1 MKKILAA
8 ALAVTLTF
16 GSSAAVF
23 AEPAASPDLIDA
35 YESLLSDS
43 ADDNSLADDTST
55 AADTDDSADSAE
67 DTSSE
72 TEENSAADTKSA
84 DESAA
89 DVNTADITAEASVPK
104 GLKYKADND
113 GNITITGFK
122 SKAKSLT
129 IPAEID
135 GKPVTAI
142 GEAAFQENTTLEK
155 IVIPEGVESIGD
167 MAFYACE
174 NLSDI
179 TIPSTVQDFGMLA
192 FIESAWLNNKVAEN
206 QYVVVN
212 DVLVSANYVVGTAKV
227 PDGVKRIGS
236 GAFAGALVFSVKIP
250 DSVTQ
255 IDEGAFMLCMA
266 LYRITIPAS
275 VESIGDAAFSM
286 CLSLESV
293 DIKPGVKTIG
303 EAAFAATSLK
313 TVKIPESVESVG
325 SSAFSLCDSLKTVI
339 ISKSVKTI
347 GTEAFADSPVK
358 NIWYT
363 GSADEWNA
371 IEGDFRKD
379 IKSAKMH
386 CNKPESLRLI
396 SEARIKLSSSKYVYD
411 GKTKTPEVR
420 AYLGGKKLTL
430 NKDFTVSYSNNK
442 NIGMATVTVKG
453 CGEYSGSFSKTFKIS
468 TAKQKITKIKA
479 AKGGFTAKWKKQSMA
494 DGYQLKYANNSDFEN
509 GRSKYVKTN
518 STTSLSVSKLRS
530 GKTCFVK
537 VRSYTT
543 VGGKKIYGDWSDVK
557 VITTK

>member
-43 ADDNSLADDTST
+43 TDDSSLADDSSA
-55 AADTDDSADSAE
+55 AADTDDPADSAD

-72 TEENSAADTKSA
+72 AAEDSAADTQSA
-84 DESAA
+84 EDSA
-89 DVNTADITAEASVPK
+89 AEASVPK
-104 GLKYKADND
+104 GLKYKADDD

-179 TIPSTVQDFGMLA
+179 TIPSTVQDFGMMA
-192 FIESAWLNNKVAEN
+192 FIESAWLNNKVADN
-206 QYVVVN
+206 HYVVVN
-212 DVLVSANYVVGTAKV
+212 DVLVSANYIVGTATV

-255 IDEGAFMLCMA
+255 IDTGAFMLCMA

-303 EAAFAATSLK
+303 EAAFVATSLK
-313 TVKIPESVESVG
+313 AVKIPESVESVG
-325 SSAFSLCDSLKTVI
+325 NSAFSLCDSLKTVI

-386 CNKPESLRLI
+386 FNKPESLRLI

-453 CGEYSGSFSKTFKIS
+453 CGEYSGSFNKTFKIS
-468 TAKQKITKIKA
+468 TAKQKITKIKT

-509 GRSKYVKTN
+509 GKSKYVKTN

-530 GKTCFVK
+530 GKTYFVK

-543 VGGKKIYGDWSDVK
+543 VDGKKIYGDWSDVK
-557 VITTK
+557 AITTK

>member
-1 MKKILAA
+1 
-8 ALAVTLTF
+8 
-16 GSSAAVF
+16 
-23 AEPAASPDLIDA
+23 
-35 YESLLSDS
+35 
-43 ADDNSLADDTST
+43 
-55 AADTDDSADSAE
+55 
-67 DTSSE
+67 
-72 TEENSAADTKSA
+72 
-84 DESAA
+84 
-89 DVNTADITAEASVPK
+89 
-104 GLKYKADND
+104 
-113 GNITITGFK
+113 
-122 SKAKSLT
+122 
-129 IPAEID
+129 
-135 GKPVTAI
+135 
-142 GEAAFQENTTLEK
+142 
-155 IVIPEGVESIGD
+155 

>member
-35 YESLLSDS
+35 YESLLTDS
-43 ADDNSLADDTST
+43 ADDSSLADDT
-55 AADTDDSADSAE
+55 ADTDDSADSAE
-67 DTSSE
+67 DTSSK

-192 FIESAWLNNKVAEN
+192 FLESAWLNNKVAEN

-303 EAAFAATSLK
+303 EAAFAAT
-313 TVKIPESVESVG
+313 
-325 SSAFSLCDSLKTVI
+325 SLKTVI

-479 AKGGFTAKWKKQSMA
+479 AKGGFTAKWEKQSMA

-509 GRSKYVKTN
+509 GKSKYVKTN

-530 GKTCFVK
+530 GKTYFVK

-557 VITTK
+557 AITTK

>member
-1 MKKILAA
+1 M
-8 ALAVTLTF
+8 
-16 GSSAAVF
+16 
-23 AEPAASPDLIDA
+23 
-35 YESLLSDS
+35 
-43 ADDNSLADDTST
+43 
-55 AADTDDSADSAE
+55 
-67 DTSSE
+67 
-72 TEENSAADTKSA
+72 
-84 DESAA
+84 
-89 DVNTADITAEASVPK
+89 PK

-167 MAFYACE
+167 MAFYDCE

-179 TIPSTVQDFGMLA
+179 TIPSTVQDFGMMA
-192 FIESAWLNNKVAEN
+192 FIESAWLNNKVADN
-206 QYVVVN
+206 HYVVVN
-212 DVLVSANYVVGTAKV
+212 DVLVSANYVVGTATV

-255 IDEGAFMLCMA
+255 IDTGAFMLCMA

-303 EAAFAATSLK
+303 EAAFVATSLK

-325 SSAFSLCDSLKTVI
+325 NSAFSLCDSLKTVI

-453 CGEYSGSFSKTFKIS
+453 CGEYSGSFNKTFKIS
-468 TAKQKITKIKA
+468 TAKQKITKIKT

-509 GRSKYVKTN
+509 GKSKYVKTN

-530 GKTCFVK
+530 GKTYFVK

-557 VITTK
+557 AITTK

>member
-43 ADDNSLADDTST
+43 TDDSSLADDSSA
-55 AADTDDSADSAE
+55 AADTDDPADSAD

-72 TEENSAADTKSA
+72 AAEDSAADTQSA
-84 DESAA
+84 EDSAA
-89 DVNTADITAEASVPK
+89 DASVPK

-167 MAFYACE
+167 MAFYDCE

-179 TIPSTVQDFGMLA
+179 TIPSTVQDFGMMA
-192 FIESAWLNNKVAEN
+192 FIESAWLNNKVADN
-206 QYVVVN
+206 HYVVVN
-212 DVLVSANYVVGTAKV
+212 DVLVSANYVVGTATV

-255 IDEGAFMLCMA
+255 IDTGAFMLCMA

-286 CLSLESV
+286 CFSLESV

-303 EAAFAATSLK
+303 EAAFVATSLK

-325 SSAFSLCDSLKTVI
+325 NSAFSLCDSLKTVI

-453 CGEYSGSFSKTFKIS
+453 CGEYSGSFNKTFKIS
-468 TAKQKITKIKA
+468 TAKQKITKIKT

-509 GRSKYVKTN
+509 GKSKYVKTN

-530 GKTCFVK
+530 GKTYFVK

-543 VGGKKIYGDWSDVK
+543 VDGKKIYGDWSDVEA
-557 VITTK
+557 ITTK

>member
-35 YESLLSDS
+35 YESLISDS
-43 ADDNSLADDTST
+43 TDDSSLADDSSA
-55 AADTDDSADSAE
+55 AADTDDPADSAD

-72 TEENSAADTKSA
+72 AAEDSAADTQSA

-89 DVNTADITAEASVPK
+89 DVNTADASVPK
-104 GLKYKADND
+104 GLKYKADDD

-167 MAFYACE
+167 MAFYDCE

-179 TIPSTVQDFGMLA
+179 TIPSTVQDFGMMA
-192 FIESAWLNNKVAEN
+192 FIESAWLNNKVADN
-206 QYVVVN
+206 HYVVVN
-212 DVLVSANYVVGTAKV
+212 DVLVSANYVVGTATV

-255 IDEGAFMLCMA
+255 IDTGAFMLCMA

-303 EAAFAATSLK
+303 EAAFVATSLK

-325 SSAFSLCDSLKTVI
+325 NSAFSLCDSLKTVI

-379 IKSAKMH
+379 IESAKMH
-386 CNKPESLRLI
+386 FNKPESVRLI

-468 TAKQKITKIKA
+468 TAKQKITKIKT

-509 GRSKYVKTN
+509 GKSKYVKTN

-530 GKTCFVK
+530 GKTYFVK

-543 VGGKKIYGDWSDVK
+543 VDGKKIYGDWSDVEA
-557 VITTK
+557 ITTK

>member
-43 ADDNSLADDTST
+43 TDDSSLADDSSA
-55 AADTDDSADSAE
+55 AADTDDPADSAD

-72 TEENSAADTKSA
+72 AADESAADTQSA

-89 DVNTADITAEASVPK
+89 DVNTADASVPK
-104 GLKYKADND
+104 GLKYKADDD

-167 MAFYACE
+167 MAFYDCE

-179 TIPSTVQDFGMLA
+179 TIPSTVQDFGMMA
-192 FIESAWLNNKVAEN
+192 FIESAWLNNKVADN
-206 QYVVVN
+206 HYVVVN
-212 DVLVSANYVVGTAKV
+212 DVLVSANYVVGTATV

-255 IDEGAFMLCMA
+255 IDTGAFMLCMA

-303 EAAFAATSLK
+303 EAAFVATSLK
-313 TVKIPESVESVG
+313 AVKIPESVESVG
-325 SSAFSLCDSLKTVI
+325 NSAFSLCDSLKTVI

-411 GKTKTPEVR
+411 GKVKTPEVR

-453 CGEYSGSFSKTFKIS
+453 CGEYSGSFNKTFKIS
-468 TAKQKITKIKA
+468 TAKQKITKIKT
-479 AKGGFTAKWKKQSMA
+479 AKGGFTAKWEKQSMA

-509 GRSKYVKTN
+509 GKSKYVKTN

-530 GKTCFVK
+530 GKTYFVK

-543 VGGKKIYGDWSDVK
+543 VDGKKIYGDWSDVK
-557 VITTK
+557 AITTK

>member
-43 ADDNSLADDTST
+43 TDDSSLADDSSA
-55 AADTDDSADSAE
+55 AADTDDPADSAD

-72 TEENSAADTKSA
+72 AADESAADTQSA

-89 DVNTADITAEASVPK
+89 DVNTADASVPK
-104 GLKYKADND
+104 GLKYKADDD

-167 MAFYACE
+167 MAFYDCE

-179 TIPSTVQDFGMLA
+179 TIPSTVQDFGMMA
-192 FIESAWLNNKVAEN
+192 FIESAWLNNKVADN
-206 QYVVVN
+206 HYVVVN
-212 DVLVSANYVVGTAKV
+212 DVLVSANYVVGTATV

-255 IDEGAFMLCMA
+255 IDTGAFMLCMA

-286 CLSLESV
+286 CFSLESV

-303 EAAFAATSLK
+303 EAAFVATSLK
-313 TVKIPESVESVG
+313 AVKIPESVESVG
-325 SSAFSLCDSLKTVI
+325 NSAFSLCDSLKTVI

-468 TAKQKITKIKA
+468 TAKQKITKIKT
-479 AKGGFTAKWKKQSMA
+479 AKGSFTAKWEKQSMA

-509 GRSKYVKTN
+509 GKSKYVKTN

-530 GKTCFVK
+530 GKTYFVK

-543 VGGKKIYGDWSDVK
+543 VDGKKIYGDWSDVK
-557 VITTK
+557 AITTK

>member
-43 ADDNSLADDTST
+43 TDDSSLADDSSV
-55 AADTDDSADSAE
+55 AADTDDPADSAD

-72 TEENSAADTKSA
+72 ASEDSAADTQSA
-84 DESAA
+84 EDSAA
-89 DVNTADITAEASVPK
+89 DESVPK

-167 MAFYACE
+167 MAFYDCE

-179 TIPSTVQDFGMLA
+179 TIPSTVQDFGMMA
-192 FIESAWLNNKVAEN
+192 FIESAWLNNKVADN
-206 QYVVVN
+206 HYVVVN
-212 DVLVSANYVVGTAKV
+212 DVLVSANYVVGTATV

-255 IDEGAFMLCMA
+255 IDTGAFMLCMA

-303 EAAFAATSLK
+303 EAAFVATSLK

-325 SSAFSLCDSLKTVI
+325 NSAFSLCDSLKTVI

-453 CGEYSGSFSKTFKIS
+453 CGEYSGSFNKTFKIS
-468 TAKQKITKIKA
+468 TAKQKITKIKT

-509 GRSKYVKTN
+509 GKSKYVKTN

-530 GKTCFVK
+530 GKTYFVK

-543 VGGKKIYGDWSDVK
+543 VDGKKIYGDWSDVK
-557 VITTK
+557 AITTK

>member
-43 ADDNSLADDTST
+43 EDNSSLADDNSA
-55 AADTDDSADSAE
+55 AADTDDSAE

-72 TEENSAADTKSA
+72 AAEDSAADTQSA
-84 DESAA
+84 EDSA
-89 DVNTADITAEASVPK
+89 AEASVPK

-179 TIPSTVQDFGMLA
+179 TIPSTVQDFGMMA
-192 FIESAWLNNKVAEN
+192 FIESAWLNNKVADN
-206 QYVVVN
+206 HYVVVN
-212 DVLVSANYVVGTAKV
+212 DVLVSANYVVGTATV

-255 IDEGAFMLCMA
+255 IDTGAFMLCMA

-303 EAAFAATSLK
+303 EAAFVATSLK

-325 SSAFSLCDSLKTVI
+325 NSAFSLCDSLKTVI

-453 CGEYSGSFSKTFKIS
+453 CGEYSGSFNKTFKIS
-468 TAKQKITKIKA
+468 TAKQKITKIKT

-509 GRSKYVKTN
+509 GKSKYVKTN
-518 STTSLSVSKLRS
+518 STTSLSVNKLRS
-530 GKTCFVK
+530 GKTYFVK

-557 VITTK
+557 AITTK

>member
-35 YESLLSDS
+35 YESLISDS
-43 ADDNSLADDTST
+43 TDDSSLADDSSA
-55 AADTDDSADSAE
+55 AADTDDPADSAD

-72 TEENSAADTKSA
+72 AAEDSAADTQSA
-84 DESAA
+84 EDSAA
-89 DVNTADITAEASVPK
+89 DVNTADESVPK

-167 MAFYACE
+167 MAFYDCE

-179 TIPSTVQDFGMLA
+179 TIPSTVQDFGMMA
-192 FIESAWLNNKVAEN
+192 FIESAWLNNKVADN
-206 QYVVVN
+206 HYVVVN
-212 DVLVSANYVVGTAKV
+212 DVLVSANYVVGTATV

-255 IDEGAFMLCMA
+255 IDAGAFMFCMA

-303 EAAFAATSLK
+303 EAAFVATSLK

-325 SSAFSLCDSLKTVI
+325 NSAFSLCDSLKTVI

-386 CNKPESLRLI
+386 FNKPESLRLI

-411 GKTKTPEVR
+411 GKVKTPEVR

-468 TAKQKITKIKA
+468 TAKQKITKIKT
-479 AKGGFTAKWKKQSMA
+479 AKGGFTVKWKKQSMA

-509 GRSKYVKTN
+509 GKSKYVKTN

-530 GKTCFVK
+530 GKTYFVK

-557 VITTK
+557 AITTK

>member
-43 ADDNSLADDTST
+43 EDNSSLADDNSA
-55 AADTDDSADSAE
+55 AADTDDTDSAD

-72 TEENSAADTKSA
+72 TAEDSAADTQSA
-84 DESAA
+84 EDS
-89 DVNTADITAEASVPK
+89 TAEASVPK

-179 TIPSTVQDFGMLA
+179 TIPSTVQDFGMMA

-206 QYVVVN
+206 HYVVVN
-212 DVLVSANYVVGTAKV
+212 DVLVSANYVVGTATV

-255 IDEGAFMLCMA
+255 IDTGAFMLCMA

-325 SSAFSLCDSLKTVI
+325 NSAFSLCDSLKTVI

-468 TAKQKITKIKA
+468 TAKQKITKIKT

-530 GKTCFVK
+530 GKTYFVK

-557 VITTK
+557 AITTK

>member
-43 ADDNSLADDTST
+43 TDDSSLADDSSS
-55 AADTDDSADSAE
+55 AADTDDPADSAE

-72 TEENSAADTKSA
+72 AAEDSAADTQSA
-84 DESAA
+84 EDSAA
-89 DVNTADITAEASVPK
+89 DVNTADASVPK

-179 TIPSTVQDFGMLA
+179 TIPSTVQDFGMMA
-192 FIESAWLNNKVAEN
+192 FIESAWLNNKVADN
-206 QYVVVN
+206 HYVVVN
-212 DVLVSANYVVGTAKV
+212 DVLVSANYVVGTATV

-255 IDEGAFMLCMA
+255 IDTGAFMLCMA

-303 EAAFAATSLK
+303 EAAFVATSLK

-325 SSAFSLCDSLKTVI
+325 NSAFSLCDSLKTVI

-379 IKSAKMH
+379 IESAKMH
-386 CNKPESLRLI
+386 FNKPESLRLI

-411 GKTKTPEVR
+411 GKVKTPEVR

-453 CGEYSGSFSKTFKIS
+453 CGEYSGSFNKTFKIS
-468 TAKQKITKIKA
+468 TAKQKITKIKT

-494 DGYQLKYANNSDFEN
+494 DGYQLKYATNSDFDN
-509 GRSKYVKTN
+509 GKSKYVKTN

-530 GKTCFVK
+530 GKTYFVK

-543 VGGKKIYGDWSDVK
+543 VDGKKIYGDWSDVK
-557 VITTK
+557 AITTK

>member
-43 ADDNSLADDTST
+43 EDESSLADDT
-55 AADTDDSADSAE
+55 ADTDSAD

-72 TEENSAADTKSA
+72 AEEDSSADTQS
-84 DESAA
+84 A
-89 DVNTADITAEASVPK
+89 DVNTADITADASVPK
-104 GLKYKADND
+104 GLKYQADDD
-113 GNITITGFK
+113 GNITITGFN

-155 IVIPEGVESIGD
+155 VVIPEGVESIGA

-174 NLSDI
+174 KLSDI
-179 TIPSTVQDFGMLA
+179 TIPSTVQDFGMMA
-192 FIESAWLNNKVAEN
+192 FVESAWLNNKVAEN

-212 DVLVSANYVVGTAKV
+212 DVLVSANYVVGTAAV
-227 PDGVKRIGS
+227 PDGVKRIGG

-255 IDEGAFMLCMA
+255 IDAGAFMLCMG

-303 EAAFAATSLK
+303 EAAFVATSLK

-325 SSAFSLCDSLKTVI
+325 DSAFSLCDSLKTVI
-339 ISKSVKTI
+339 ISKNVKTI
-347 GTEAFADSPVK
+347 GTEAFSDSPVK

-379 IKSAKMH
+379 VKSAKMH
-386 CNKPESLRLI
+386 YNKPESLRLI
-396 SEARIKLSSSKYVYD
+396 SEARIKLSSSRYVYD
-411 GKTKTPEVR
+411 GKTKTPEVS
-420 AYLGGKKLTL
+420 AYLGGKKLTP
-430 NKDFTVSYSNNK
+430 NKDFTVSYSDNK

-453 CGEYSGSFSKTFKIS
+453 CGEYSGSFNKTFTIS

-494 DGYQLKYANNSDFEN
+494 DGYQLKYATNSDFEN
-509 GRSKYVKTN
+509 GKSKYVKTN
-518 STTSLSVSKLRS
+518 STTSLSVSKLKS
-530 GKTCFVK
+530 GKSYFVK

-543 VGGKKIYGDWSDVK
+543 VNGKKIYGAWSDVK

>member
-43 ADDNSLADDTST
+43 TDDSSLADDSSA
-55 AADTDDSADSAE
+55 AADTDDPADSAD

-72 TEENSAADTKSA
+72 AAEDSAADTQSA
-84 DESAA
+84 EDS
-89 DVNTADITAEASVPK
+89 TAEASVPK

-167 MAFYACE
+167 MAFYDCE

-179 TIPSTVQDFGMLA
+179 TIPSTVQDFGMMA
-192 FIESAWLNNKVAEN
+192 FIESAWLNNKVADN
-206 QYVVVN
+206 HYVVVN
-212 DVLVSANYVVGTAKV
+212 DVLVSANYVVGTATV

-255 IDEGAFMLCMA
+255 IDAGAFMFCMA

-303 EAAFAATSLK
+303 EAAFVATSLK

-325 SSAFSLCDSLKTVI
+325 NSAFSLCDSLKTVI

-379 IKSAKMH
+379 ITSAKMH

-411 GKTKTPEVR
+411 GKVKTPEVR

-468 TAKQKITKIKA
+468 TAKQKITKIKT

-509 GRSKYVKTN
+509 GKSKYVKTN

-530 GKTCFVK
+530 GKTYFVK

-543 VGGKKIYGDWSDVK
+543 VGGKKIYGDWSDVEA
-557 VITTK
+557 ITTK

>member
-43 ADDNSLADDTST
+43 TDDSSLADDNSDTADTDDPADSADDTSSE
-55 AADTDDSADSAE
+55 AAGD
-67 DTSSE
+67 
-72 TEENSAADTKSA
+72 SAADTQSA

-89 DVNTADITAEASVPK
+89 DVNTADASVPK
-104 GLKYKADND
+104 GLKYKADDD

-167 MAFYACE
+167 MAFYDCE

-179 TIPSTVQDFGMLA
+179 TIPSTVQDFGMMA
-192 FIESAWLNNKVAEN
+192 FIESAWLNNKVADN
-206 QYVVVN
+206 HYVVVN
-212 DVLVSANYVVGTAKV
+212 DVLVSANYVVGTATV

-255 IDEGAFMLCMA
+255 IDTGAFMLCMA

-303 EAAFAATSLK
+303 EAAFVATSLK
-313 TVKIPESVESVG
+313 AVKIPESVESVG
-325 SSAFSLCDSLKTVI
+325 NSAFSLCDSLKTVI

-386 CNKPESLRLI
+386 FNKPESLRLI

-411 GKTKTPEVR
+411 GKVKTPEVR

-468 TAKQKITKIKA
+468 TAKQKITKIKT

-509 GRSKYVKTN
+509 GKSKYVKTN

-530 GKTCFVK
+530 GKTYFVK

-557 VITTK
+557 AITTK

>member
-43 ADDNSLADDTST
+43 TDDSSLADDSSA
-55 AADTDDSADSAE
+55 AADTDDTDSAD

-72 TEENSAADTKSA
+72 AAEDSAADTQSA
-84 DESAA
+84 EDSA
-89 DVNTADITAEASVPK
+89 AEASVPK

-167 MAFYACE
+167 MAFYDCE

-179 TIPSTVQDFGMLA
+179 TIPSTVQDFGMMA
-192 FIESAWLNNKVAEN
+192 FIESAWLNNKVADN
-206 QYVVVN
+206 HYVVVN
-212 DVLVSANYVVGTAKV
+212 DVLVSANYVVGTATV

-255 IDEGAFMLCMA
+255 IDTGAFMLCMA

-303 EAAFAATSLK
+303 EAAFVATSLK

-325 SSAFSLCDSLKTVI
+325 NSAFSLCDSLKTVI

-453 CGEYSGSFSKTFKIS
+453 CGEYSGSFNKTFKIS
-468 TAKQKITKIKA
+468 TAKQKITKIKT

-509 GRSKYVKTN
+509 GKSKYVKTN

-530 GKTCFVK
+530 GKTYFVK

-557 VITTK
+557 AITTK

>member
-43 ADDNSLADDTST
+43 TDDSSLADDSSA
-55 AADTDDSADSAE
+55 AADTDDPADSAD

-72 TEENSAADTKSA
+72 ASEDSAADTQSA
-84 DESAA
+84 EDSVA
-89 DVNTADITAEASVPK
+89 DASVPK

-167 MAFYACE
+167 MAFYDCE

-179 TIPSTVQDFGMLA
+179 TIPSTVHDFGMMA
-192 FIESAWLNNKVAEN
+192 FIESAWLNNKVADN
-206 QYVVVN
+206 HYVVVN
-212 DVLVSANYVVGTAKV
+212 DVLVSANYVVGTATV

-255 IDEGAFMLCMA
+255 IDTGAFMLCMA

-303 EAAFAATSLK
+303 EAAFVATSLK

-325 SSAFSLCDSLKTVI
+325 NSAFSLCDSLKTVI

-411 GKTKTPEVR
+411 GNVKTPEVR

-453 CGEYSGSFSKTFKIS
+453 CGEYSGSFNKTFKIS
-468 TAKQKITKIKA
+468 TAKQKITKIKT

-509 GRSKYVKTN
+509 GKSKYVKTN

-530 GKTCFVK
+530 GKTYFVK

-557 VITTK
+557 AITTK

>member
-35 YESLLSDS
+35 YESLISDS
-43 ADDNSLADDTST
+43 TDDSSLTDDSSA
-55 AADTDDSADSAE
+55 AADTDDPADSAD

-72 TEENSAADTKSA
+72 AAEDSAADTQSA

-89 DVNTADITAEASVPK
+89 DVNTADESVPK

-167 MAFYACE
+167 MAFYDCE

-179 TIPSTVQDFGMLA
+179 TIPSTVQDFGMMA
-192 FIESAWLNNKVAEN
+192 FIESAWLNNKVADN
-206 QYVVVN
+206 HYVVVN
-212 DVLVSANYVVGTAKV
+212 DVLVSANYVVGTATV

-255 IDEGAFMLCMA
+255 IDAGAFMFCMA

-303 EAAFAATSLK
+303 EAAFVATSLK

-325 SSAFSLCDSLKTVI
+325 NSAFSLCDSLKTVI

-379 IKSAKMH
+379 IESAKMH
-386 CNKPESLRLI
+386 FNKPESVRLI

-468 TAKQKITKIKA
+468 TAKQKITKIKT

-509 GRSKYVKTN
+509 GKSKYVKTN

-530 GKTCFVK
+530 GKTYFVK

-543 VGGKKIYGDWSDVK
+543 VDGKKIYGDWSDVEA
-557 VITTK
+557 ITTK

>member
-43 ADDNSLADDTST
+43 EDESSLADDTSS
-55 AADTDDSADSAE
+55 AADTDSAD

-72 TEENSAADTKSA
+72 TEEDSAADTQS
-84 DESAA
+84 A
-89 DVNTADITAEASVPK
+89 DVNTADITADASVPK
-104 GLKYKADND
+104 GLKYQADDD
-113 GNITITGFK
+113 GNITITGFN

-155 IVIPEGVESIGD
+155 IVIPEGVESIGS

-174 NLSDI
+174 KLSDI
-179 TIPSTVQDFGMLA
+179 TIPSTVQDFGMMA
-192 FIESAWLNNKVAEN
+192 FVESAWLNNKVAES

-212 DVLVSANYVVGTAKV
+212 DVLVSANYVVGTAAV

-236 GAFAGALVFSVKIP
+236 GAFAGAMVFSVKIP

-255 IDEGAFMLCMA
+255 IDTGAFMLCMA

-303 EAAFAATSLK
+303 EAAFVATSLK
-313 TVKIPESVESVG
+313 TAKIPESVESVG
-325 SSAFSLCDSLKTVI
+325 DSAFSLCDSLKTVI
-339 ISKSVKTI
+339 ISKNVKTI

-371 IEGDFRKD
+371 IDGDFRKD
-379 IKSAKMH
+379 VKSAKMH
-386 CNKPESLRLI
+386 YNKPESLRLI
-396 SEARIKLSSSKYVYD
+396 SEARIKLSSSRYVYD
-411 GKTKTPEVR
+411 GKTKTPEVS
-420 AYLGGKKLTL
+420 AYLGGKKLTP
-430 NKDFTVSYSNNK
+430 NKDFTVSYSDNK

-453 CGEYSGSFSKTFKIS
+453 CGEYSGSFNKTFKIS

-494 DGYQLKYANNSDFEN
+494 DGYQLKYAANSDFDN
-509 GRSKYVKTN
+509 GKSKYVKTN
-518 STTSLSVSKLRS
+518 SATSLSVSKLKS
-530 GKTCFVK
+530 GKSYFVK

-543 VGGKKIYGDWSDVK
+543 VNGKKIYGAWSDVK

>member
-43 ADDNSLADDTST
+43 TDDSSLADDSSA
-55 AADTDDSADSAE
+55 AADTDDPADSAD

-72 TEENSAADTKSA
+72 AAEDSAADTQSA

-89 DVNTADITAEASVPK
+89 DVNTADESVPK

-167 MAFYACE
+167 MAFYDCE

-179 TIPSTVQDFGMLA
+179 TIPSTVQDFGMMA
-192 FIESAWLNNKVAEN
+192 FIESAWLNNKVADN
-206 QYVVVN
+206 HYVVVN
-212 DVLVSANYVVGTAKV
+212 DVLVSANYVVGTATV

-255 IDEGAFMLCMA
+255 IDAGAFMFCMA

-303 EAAFAATSLK
+303 EAAFVATSLK

-325 SSAFSLCDSLKTVI
+325 NSAFSLCDSLKTVI

-379 IKSAKMH
+379 IESAKMH
-386 CNKPESLRLI
+386 CNKSESLRLI

-411 GKTKTPEVR
+411 GKVKTPEVR

-453 CGEYSGSFSKTFKIS
+453 CGEYSGSFNKTFKIS
-468 TAKQKITKIKA
+468 TAKQKITKIKT

-509 GRSKYVKTN
+509 GKSKYVKTN

-530 GKTCFVK
+530 GKTYFVK

-543 VGGKKIYGDWSDVK
+543 VDGKKIYGDWSDVEA
-557 VITTK
+557 ITTK

>member
-43 ADDNSLADDTST
+43 KDNSSLADDNSA
-55 AADTDDSADSAE
+55 AADTDDSAE

-72 TEENSAADTKSA
+72 AAEDSTADTQSA
-84 DESAA
+84 EDSA
-89 DVNTADITAEASVPK
+89 AEASVPK

-167 MAFYACE
+167 MAFYDCE

-179 TIPSTVQDFGMLA
+179 TIPSTVQDFGMMA
-192 FIESAWLNNKVAEN
+192 FIESAWLNNKVADN
-206 QYVVVN
+206 HYVVVN
-212 DVLVSANYVVGTAKV
+212 DVLVSANYVVGTATV

-255 IDEGAFMLCMA
+255 IDTGAFMLCMA

-303 EAAFAATSLK
+303 EAAFVATSLK
-313 TVKIPESVESVG
+313 TVKIPESVESIG
-325 SSAFSLCDSLKTVI
+325 NSAFSLCDSLKTVI

-453 CGEYSGSFSKTFKIS
+453 CGEYSGSFNKTFKIS
-468 TAKQKITKIKA
+468 TAKQKITKIKT

-509 GRSKYVKTN
+509 GKSKYVKTN

-530 GKTCFVK
+530 GKTYFVK

-557 VITTK
+557 AITTK

>member
-43 ADDNSLADDTST
+43 TDDSSLTDDSSA
-55 AADTDDSADSAE
+55 AADTDDSADSAD

-72 TEENSAADTKSA
+72 ASEDSAADTQSA
-84 DESAA
+84 EDSAA
-89 DVNTADITAEASVPK
+89 DESVPK

-167 MAFYACE
+167 MAFYDCE

-179 TIPSTVQDFGMLA
+179 TIPSTVQDFGMMA
-192 FIESAWLNNKVAEN
+192 FIESAWLNNKVADN
-206 QYVVVN
+206 HYVVVN
-212 DVLVSANYVVGTAKV
+212 DVLVSANYVVGTATV

-255 IDEGAFMLCMA
+255 IDTGAFMLCMA

-286 CLSLESV
+286 CFSLESV

-303 EAAFAATSLK
+303 EAAFVATSLK

-325 SSAFSLCDSLKTVI
+325 NSAFSLCDSLKTVI

-453 CGEYSGSFSKTFKIS
+453 CGEYSGSFNKTFKIS
-468 TAKQKITKIKA
+468 TAKQKITKIKT

-509 GRSKYVKTN
+509 GKSKYVKTN

-530 GKTCFVK
+530 GKTYFVK

-543 VGGKKIYGDWSDVK
+543 VGDKKIYGDWSDVK
-557 VITTK
+557 AITTK

>member
-43 ADDNSLADDTST
+43 TDDSSLTDDSSA
-55 AADTDDSADSAE
+55 AADTDDPADSAD

-72 TEENSAADTKSA
+72 AAEDSAADTQSA
-84 DESAA
+84 EDSTD
-89 DVNTADITAEASVPK
+89 DVNTADASVPK

-167 MAFYACE
+167 MAFYDCE

-179 TIPSTVQDFGMLA
+179 TIPSTVQDFGMMA

-206 QYVVVN
+206 HYVVVN
-212 DVLVSANYVVGTAKV
+212 DVLVSANYVVGTATV

-255 IDEGAFMLCMA
+255 IDTGAFMLCMA

-286 CLSLESV
+286 CFSLESV

-303 EAAFAATSLK
+303 EAAFVATSLK

-325 SSAFSLCDSLKTVI
+325 NSAFSLCDSLKTVI

-453 CGEYSGSFSKTFKIS
+453 CGEYSGSFNKTFKIS
-468 TAKQKITKIKA
+468 TAKQKITKIKT

-509 GRSKYVKTN
+509 GKSKYVKTN

-530 GKTCFVK
+530 GKTYFVK

-543 VGGKKIYGDWSDVK
+543 VGGKKICGDWSDVEA
-557 VITTK
+557 ITTK

>member
-43 ADDNSLADDTST
+43 TDDSSLADDSSA
-55 AADTDDSADSAE
+55 AADTDDTDSAD

-72 TEENSAADTKSA
+72 AAEDSAADTQSA
-84 DESAA
+84 EDSA
-89 DVNTADITAEASVPK
+89 AEASVPK

-167 MAFYACE
+167 MAFYDCE

-179 TIPSTVQDFGMLA
+179 TIPSTVQDFGMMA
-192 FIESAWLNNKVAEN
+192 FIESAWLNNKVADN
-206 QYVVVN
+206 HYVVVN
-212 DVLVSANYVVGTAKV
+212 DVLVSANYVVGTATV

-255 IDEGAFMLCMA
+255 IDTGAFMLCMA

-303 EAAFAATSLK
+303 EAAFVATSLK

-325 SSAFSLCDSLKTVI
+325 NSAFSLCDSLKTVI

-468 TAKQKITKIKA
+468 TAKQKITKIKT

-509 GRSKYVKTN
+509 GKSKYVKTN

-530 GKTCFVK
+530 GKTYFVK

-543 VGGKKIYGDWSDVK
+543 VDGKKIYGDWSDVK
-557 VITTK
+557 AITTK

>member
-43 ADDNSLADDTST
+43 ANDSSLADDSS
-55 AADTDDSADSAE
+55 AAVDTDDPADSAD

-72 TEENSAADTKSA
+72 AAEDSAADTQSA
-84 DESAA
+84 EDS
-89 DVNTADITAEASVPK
+89 TAEASVPK
-104 GLKYKADND
+104 GLKYKADDD

-155 IVIPEGVESIGD
+155 VVIPEGVESIGD
-167 MAFYACE
+167 MAFYDCE

-179 TIPSTVQDFGMLA
+179 TIPSTVQDFGMMA
-192 FIESAWLNNKVAEN
+192 FIESAWLNNKVADN
-206 QYVVVN
+206 HYVVVN
-212 DVLVSANYVVGTAKV
+212 DVLVSANYVVGTATV

-255 IDEGAFMLCMA
+255 IDTGAFMLCMA

-303 EAAFAATSLK
+303 EAAFVATSLK

-325 SSAFSLCDSLKTVI
+325 NSAFSLCDSLKTVI

-509 GRSKYVKTN
+509 GKSKYVKTN

-530 GKTCFVK
+530 GKTYFVK

-543 VGGKKIYGDWSDVK
+543 VDGKKIYGDWSDVK
-557 VITTK
+557 AITTK